1 MSDLGRLITAMI
13 TPFDDKG
20 EIDYEEAGHLANS
33 LISSGSD
40 GVIISGT
47 TGESPAL
54 SKDEKIRL
62 LSAVKESVGS
72 RCSVIAGTRNNNTQE
87 SIVISQLAE
96 KAGADG
102 LLLTVPYYNKPPQQG
117 LYEHF
122 KIIAESVDV
131 PCMLYNVPS
140 RTSTN
145 MTDETTTRLSHIEN
159 IVGVKEASSDMA
171 QICRVIENSKPGF
184 KVWSG
189 NDDETFHIMSMGGY
203 GVVSVLSH
211 LVGTQIKNMMGM
223 ILEGDI
229 ETAAAEHRRLFN
241 IFKIMFS
248 VSNPIP
254 VKHFV
259 NQAGFNVGKPR
270 LPLVSLTEEEMSV
283 IGAVVAEYDIDI
295 KP

>member
-1 MSDLGRLITAMI
+1 
-13 TPFDDKG
+13 
-20 EIDYEEAGHLANS
+20 
-33 LISSGSD
+33 
-40 GVIISGT
+40 
-47 TGESPAL
+47 
-54 SKDEKIRL
+54 
-62 LSAVKESVGS
+62 
-72 RCSVIAGTRNNNTQE
+72 
-87 SIVISQLAE
+87 
-96 KAGADG
+96 
-102 LLLTVPYYNKPPQQG
+102 
-117 LYEHF
+117 
-122 KIIAESVDV
+122 
-131 PCMLYNVPS
+131 MLYNVPS

-145 MTDETTTRLSHIEN
+145 MTDDTTVRLSHVEN

-171 QICRVIENSKPGF
+171 QICRVIENAKPGF

-211 LVGTQIKNMMGM
+211 LVGSQIKNMMGM

-229 ETAAAEHRRLFN
+229 EAAASEHRRLFS

-259 NQAGFNVGKPR
+259 NQAGFNVGVPR
-270 LPLVSLTEEEMSV
+270 LPLVSLTDDEIET
-283 IGAVVAEYDIDI
+283 IGAVVSNYQIDI

>member
-20 EIDYEEAGHLANS
+20 EIDYEEAGHLATS
-33 LISSGSD
+33 LINSGSD
-40 GVIISGT
+40 GVIVSGT

-54 SKDEKIRL
+54 SKEEKIKL
-62 LSAVKESVGS
+62 LSAVKEAVGNKG
-72 RCSVIAGTRNNNTQE
+72 SVIAGTSNNNTQE
-87 SIVISQLAE
+87 SIEISQAAQQ
-96 KAGADG
+96 AGADG

-122 KIIAESVDV
+122 KLIAESVDV

-145 MTDETTTRLSHIEN
+145 MTDDTTVRLSHIEN
-159 IVGVKEASSDMA
+159 IVGVKEASSDLA
-171 QICRVIENSKPGF
+171 QICRVIENSKEGF

-254 VKHFV
+254 IKHFV
-259 NQAGFNVGKPR
+259 NQAGFHVGTPR
-270 LPLVSLTEEEMSV
+270 LPLVPLTQEEV
-283 IGAVVAEYDIDI
+283 TTIGAVVADYDIDI